1 MSIDRVILDFDNT
14 LFDAGDFKV
23 ALASSLAPFGVT
35 DEIFWG
41 TYLHARDEGDGGC
54 TYRFEKHVDLLSE
67 RVAMDRLG
75 ALAAL
80 KSVLSRAEEFLYPD
94 AKELLSRLI
103 SLGVPTMVLTHGN
116 PEFQRAKL
124 TATGIDRMVDT
135 VLATDKRKVEVLSGI
150 IGGGNGFSY
159 FVNDHLDETVAV
171 KAAHPGIIPILK
183 RRPDQPP
190 ERYLGL
196 RMLNFRTLSE
206 IRDYITIVHATHP
219 RYAE

>member
-1 MSIDRVILDFDNT
+1 MSIDRVIIDFDNT
-14 LFDAGDFKV
+14 LFDSGDFKV
-23 ALASSLAPFGVT
+23 ALASSLAPFGVS
-35 DEIFWG
+35 EEVFWG

-54 TYRFEKHVDLLSE
+54 TYRFEKHVDLLAE
-67 RVAMDRLG
+67 RVAMDRLA

-80 KSVLSRAEEFLYPD
+80 RSVLSRADEFLYPD
-94 AKELLSRLI
+94 AKEFLSRLI
-103 SLGVPTMVLTHGN
+103 SLGVPTAILTHGD

-124 TATGIDRMVDT
+124 AASGVDRMVDS
-135 VLATDKRKVEVLSGI
+135 VVATDRKKVEVLPEL
-150 IGGGNGFSY
+150 IGTGNGLDY

-171 KAAHPGIIPILK
+171 KEAHPSVIPILK

-206 IRDYITIVHATHP
+206 IKDYLTIVHATHP
-219 RYAE
+219 RYDE